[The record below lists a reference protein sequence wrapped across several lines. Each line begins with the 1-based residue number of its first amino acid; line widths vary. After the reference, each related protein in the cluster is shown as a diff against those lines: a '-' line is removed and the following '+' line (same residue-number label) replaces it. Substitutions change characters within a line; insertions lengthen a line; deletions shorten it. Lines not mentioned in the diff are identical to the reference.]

1 MIGGDNMEFYDD
13 VSLENENSNIPVYI
27 IDFTE
32 EEILAREKNVEAF
45 DIQMQDMESKELAKQ
60 SGLEKL
66 KKLGLT
72 EEEAKAVIG
81 I

>member
-1 MIGGDNMEFYDD
+1 MEFYDD